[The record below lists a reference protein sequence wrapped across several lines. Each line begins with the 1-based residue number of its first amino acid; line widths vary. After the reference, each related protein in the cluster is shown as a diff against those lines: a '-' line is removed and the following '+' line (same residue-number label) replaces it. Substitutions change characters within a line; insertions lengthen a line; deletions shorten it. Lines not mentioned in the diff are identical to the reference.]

1 MAIINEQLSTIQNS
15 TLNVPAGQSWA
26 ITNIFVCNTYD
37 PNAGDADTRTASFDL
52 HFVKN
57 GENLANQ
64 RTCVIREL
72 ELPAGE
78 TFTFDTERIVLEEF
92 DRVIFVA
99 QPGGAIDP
107 ETGSPD
113 QTLTDLAATISYLEV

>member
-1 MAIINEQLSTIQNS
+1 MAITNEQLSTIQNA
-15 TLNVPAGQSWA
+15 TLTVPAGQSFA
-26 ITNIFVCNTYD
+26 ITNILVCNTYD

-92 DRVIFVA
+92 DRVIFIA
-99 QPGGAIDP
+99 QPGRFQDP
-107 ETGSPD
+107 ETASTD
-113 QTLTDLAATISYLEV
+113 ETLTDLAATISYLEV